1 MTPSLTK
8 IYIQKLKNTLWHLPK
23 SIFYNFYFRFPSK
36 RLTLIAVTGTDG
48 KTTTVNLLH
57 ELLLQSG
64 VMVGSISTLGAKI
77 GEKNVSVGLHT
88 TSPDSKVV
96 QKIFKNMVDQGVT
109 HAVVE
114 VTAHAIDQY
123 RFWGCHF
130 EVALITNTS
139 HEHLDDFL
147 DMPRYINTKAKLF
160 IHANHNILNKDDQSY
175 PIITALSPKNII
187 TYSAKEKANY
197 QATDIQLTPTK
208 LTFNINKTKISTD
221 SNYLY
226 QVSNIL
232 AAFAT
237 SQVLNISPGIF
248 KKVVR
253 QFPPMQGRRE
263 EVKNDLGIRCIVDFA
278 HTPAAIESTL
288 KTISATSKG
297 KNIIIFGAT
306 GGRDKSKRP
315 IMGRIVSEFS
325 DVAIITS
332 DDTRHEK
339 IEKINEQIIGG
350 IDQSRVKSKKFSYY
364 NIPGRQDAF
373 NYALKIAQSGDTI
386 IACGK
391 GHETTILHGNTEYPW
406 SESEAFRTA
415 FRYRN
420 QNNGTI

>member
-1 MTPSLTK
+1 
-8 IYIQKLKNTLWHLPK
+8 LPK

-77 GEKNVSVGLHT
+77 GEKSVSVGLHT

-208 LTFNINKTKISTD
+208 LTFNIDKTKISTD

>member
-1 MTPSLTK
+1 MTPLTAK
-8 IYIQKLKNTLWHLPK
+8 IYIQKLKNIFWHLPK
-23 SIFYNFYFRFPSK
+23 SIFFNFLLGFPSRK
-36 RLTLIAVTGTDG
+36 LTLIAVTGTDG

-64 VMVGSISTLGAKI
+64 LKVGSISTLGAKI
-77 GEKNVSVGLHT
+77 GEKNISVGLHT
-88 TSPDSKVV
+88 TSPDSKIV
-96 QKIFKNMVDQGVT
+96 QEIFRNMVEQGIT
-109 HAVVE
+109 HAVIE

-139 HEHLDDFL
+139 HEHLDDFR
-147 DMPRYINTKAKLF
+147 DMTHYINTKAKLF
-160 IHANHNILNKDDQSY
+160 THTTHSVLNKDDPSY
-175 PIITALSPKNII
+175 KIITAHNPKNIT
-187 TYSAKEKANY
+187 TYSVKTKADFQAKAIK
-197 QATDIQLTPTK
+197 LTPTK
-208 LTFNINKTKISTD
+208 LSFNINKTLINTD

-232 AAFAT
+232 AAYAAANI
-237 SQVLNISPGIF
+237 LNISTDIF

-253 QFPPMQGRRE
+253 QFPSMQGRRE
-263 EVKNDLGIRCIVDFA
+263 EVKNELGIRCIVDFA
-278 HTPAAIESTL
+278 HTPAAISSTL
-288 KTISATSKG
+288 QTIRATTKG

-306 GGRDKSKRP
+306 GGRDQSKRP
-315 IMGRIVSEFS
+315 IMGKIVSELA
-325 DVAIITS
+325 DVAIITA

-339 IEKINEQIIGG
+339 IEKINEQIISG
-350 IDQSRVKSKKFSYY
+350 IDQSRVKSKKFNFY

-373 NYALKIAQSGDTI
+373 NYALKIAQPGDTV

-391 GHETTILHGNTEYPW
+391 GHENTILHGNTEYPW

-415 FRYRN
+415 IRYRN

>member
-1 MTPSLTK
+1 MTPQTVK
-8 IYIQKLKNTLWHLPK
+8 IYIQKLKNIFWHLPK
-23 SIFYNFYFRFPSK
+23 SIFFNFYYGFPSRK
-36 RLTLIAVTGTDG
+36 LTLVAVTGTDG

-64 VMVGSISTLGAKI
+64 VKVGSISTLGAKI
-77 GEKNVSVGLHT
+77 GEKNTSVGLHT

-96 QKIFKNMVDQGVT
+96 QEMFKKMVEQGIT
-109 HAVVE
+109 HAVIE

-139 HEHLDDFL
+139 HEHLDDFF
-147 DMPRYINTKAKLF
+147 DMAHYISTKAKLF
-160 IHANHNILNKDDQSY
+160 TQATHNILNKDDPSY
-175 PIITALSPKNII
+175 KVVTDLNPKNLT
-187 TYSAKEKANY
+187 TYSTKEKADY
-197 QATDIQLTPTK
+197 RAAEIKLTPTK
-208 LTFNINKTKISTD
+208 LSFYINKTLINTD

-232 AAFAT
+232 AAFAAANI
-237 SQVLNISPGIF
+237 LNISVEIF

-253 QFPPMQGRRE
+253 QFPSMQGRRE

-278 HTPAAIESTL
+278 HTPAAISSTL
-288 KTISATSKG
+288 ETIRATSKG

-306 GGRDKSKRP
+306 GGRDQSKRP
-315 IMGRIVSEFS
+315 IMGKIVSELA
-325 DVAIITS
+325 DIAIITA

-339 IEKINEQIIGG
+339 IEVINKQIISG
-350 IDQSRVKSKKFSYY
+350 IDQSRVKSKKFSYH

-373 NYALKIAQSGDTI
+373 NYALKIAQPGDTV

-391 GHETTILHGNTEYPW
+391 GHENTILHGNTEYPW

-415 FRYRN
+415 LRHRN
-420 QNNGTI
+420 QNNGNI